1 LYRIYILNNKI
12 LLLVFRR
19 EKYHFEKFET
29 FSFNVTSNEKIGC
42 DVKKSMKI
50 VFTVNASMRFDFL
63 RYVE

>member
-1 LYRIYILNNKI
+1 
-12 LLLVFRR
+12 
-19 EKYHFEKFET
+19 
-29 FSFNVTSNEKIGC
+29 VTSNGEIGC